1 MTEAF
6 RTIFSELTRALAVLV
21 FASLSFVAQPS
32 AVERYG
38 DSFAVTD
45 AFYCGAGLP
54 GDPGDPRGK
63 RGAASCDACR
73 IATAVDLPLPPVLAA
88 PVLCQLGR
96 GETRVF
102 VSILPTAPVLSGGG
116 PRAPPA
122 FSHA

>member
-1 MTEAF
+1 MREAF
-6 RTIFSELTRALAVLV
+6 RTIFGELTRALAVLV
-21 FASLSFVAQPS
+21 FAALSFVAQPA

-38 DSFAVTD
+38 ASFAVTN
-45 AFYCGAGLP
+45 AFFCGAGLP

-96 GETRVF
+96 GETRIF
-102 VSILPTAPVLSGGG
+102 VSRPPVAPVLTGGG
-116 PRAPPA
+116 PRAPPVR
-122 FSHA
+122 SHA

>member
-1 MTEAF
+1 MREAF
-6 RTIFSELTRALAVLV
+6 RTIFSELIRALAVLV
-21 FASLSFVAQPS
+21 FASLSFVAQPA

-38 DSFAVTD
+38 ASFAVTD

-88 PVLCQLGR
+88 PVLHQLGR
-96 GETRVF
+96 GDIRIL
-102 VSILPTAPVLSGGG
+102 VSLVPTAPILSGGG

-122 FSHA
+122 RSRA